1 MRVRKHHTPYGGS
14 EGCSSTPP
22 LERGSEDHR
31 LIPAA
36 ITCWASCLGAHRLFD
51 WIMNL
56 FTPVDGDRGP
66 AAFAGMSLTSMT
78 FVLVA
83 AGMIGIWRLAS
94 RCTARYGIGR
104 EATVVCVTVMLL
116 AGVSTWAADS
126 ATWFDPA
133 TVRARDGPARIV
145 AHARV
150 TGPVTASA
158 SADHDCQVETRLT
171 AIVTDG
177 VSTRANARVRL
188 FVSARGCAMLHRG
201 AEYSVAGTLSEAD
214 WGMTPL
220 WLMSSADDDGRNEAH
235 DGDEIDAEGGN
246 GEGDDIDG
254 GMSMENGQPAFDRW
268 REHVQESFFH
278 ATEGLTDAG
287 RILVP
292 GLTMGML
299 GQDHVDARRW
309 LAEDGVGTK
318 PIDETYATRL
328 EDCFRN
334 AGIMHLMAVSG
345 GHFALLASLIRRLCA
360 RLLAPRQV
368 TASLIVVCTTLMAA
382 MMAPGDSVTR
392 AMLMGWIAAAAS
404 FIGRPHQSLSSL
416 GVTVLA
422 MLLCD
427 PSKARSFGLALS
439 CAAVFGIIMLARPM
453 ADAMALLLPDA
464 LADAMA
470 MTVAAQ
476 IATLPIQ
483 VLMEPQLPLWSVP
496 ANIVVA
502 PVVAFSTMTG
512 LAGLA
517 VAWVNMDIAKTCAWL
532 ASWGTRVMEY
542 VAIRLGEGPQTTIVW
557 IDGIPGSLLLA
568 AAEAVVII
576 MVRRAARWVRG
587 SSGRHVLP
595 GDVFTADP
603 RNRMRIWWMDTRRMV
618 KDLRWGDLD

>member
-1 MRVRKHHTPYGGS
+1 MNLLH
-14 EGCSSTPP
+14 
-22 LERGSEDHR
+22 
-31 LIPAA
+31 PAA
-36 ITCWASCLGAHRLFD
+36 
-51 WIMNL
+51 
-56 FTPVDGDRGP
+56 GDRGP
-66 AAFAGMSLTSMT
+66 SALAGMPLTSMT
-78 FVLVA
+78 LVLVT

-94 RCTARYGIGR
+94 RCAARYGVGR
-104 EATVVCVTVMLL
+104 EAVVVCVAVMLL

-145 AHARV
+145 AQVRI
-150 TGPVTASA
+150 TGPVMASA
-158 SADHDCQVETRLT
+158 SADHDCQAETRLT
-171 AIVTDG
+171 VITMDD
-177 VSTRANARVRL
+177 VSTRTNAQVRL
-188 FVSARGCAMLHRG
+188 FASARDCAMLHRG
-201 AEYSVAGTLSEAD
+201 AEYNVAGTLSEAD

-220 WLMSSADDDGRNEAH
+220 WLTPSTDDDGRSGTHAD
-235 DGDEIDAEGGN
+235 DGTGS
-246 GEGDDIDG
+246 GEGDGAGADTDG
-254 GMSMENGQPAFDRW
+254 GISMENAQPAFDRW
-268 REHVQESFFH
+268 REHAQESFFR

-292 GLTMGML
+292 GLTMGVL

-309 LAEDGVGTK
+309 LAEDGDGTD
-318 PIDETYATRL
+318 PIDETYAARL

-368 TASLIVVCTTLMAA
+368 TACLIAVFTTLMAT

-392 AMLMGWIAAAAS
+392 ALLMGWIAAAAS

-464 LADAMA
+464 LADATA

-517 VAWVNMDIAKTCAWL
+517 VAWVSLDVAKVCAWL

-542 VAIRLGEGPQTTIVW
+542 VALRLGEGPRTTIVW
-557 IDGIPGSLLLA
+557 IDGILGALLLA
-568 AAEAVVII
+568 AAEAAVIV
-576 MVRRAARWVRG
+576 MVRRASRWVRG
-587 SSGRHVLP
+587 SSGRHALP

-603 RNRMRIWWMDTRRMV
+603 RNRMRIWWMDTRRMI
-618 KDLRWGDLD
+618 KDMRWGDMD